1 MKLVKSSVEYL
12 PQEEGLEGIYKQI
25 ERCTRVSY
33 KSEDKITEDSAKKFV
48 DMLIKSKHYAG
59 LEHGTVYLY
68 FKECCYSH
76 SDIRFIDKYSKNEYS
91 KVIRIG
97 CDDDVW
103 PDGTYHDIMGGEAT
117 GDSEY
122 VITTN
127 YRVLV
132 ENDWLDDLQFIC
144 SPTEYHEKRY
154 SFKFTTDIGV
164 CRELLRHRKFS
175 FINEST
181 RYCNY
186 SKDKFDNQITFI
198 EPHWLSDDREFKTS
212 EAYSNAYE
220 LFCSACEEA
229 EGYYNLMVEEGFKP
243 QDARQFLPLATKTE
257 LCMTGFVSDWK
268 YLLDLRLYG
277 KTGTPH
283 PDMVILMKKLQKV
296 IEGTNIKVIL

>member
-59 LEHGTVYLY
+59 LEHGTVYLKIPILDKTSY
-68 FKECCYSH
+68 
-76 SDIRFIDKYSKNEYS
+76 RIDSYISNPYSKAKIGKMEGNSFYYYIVS
-91 KVIRIG
+91 NFRVII
-97 CDDDVW
+97 
-103 PDGTYHDIMGGEAT
+103 
-117 GDSEY
+117 
-122 VITTN
+122 
-127 YRVLV
+127 
-132 ENDWLDDLQFIC
+132 ENNWLDDLQYLC

-154 SFKFTTDIGV
+154 SFKFITDIGV
-164 CRELLRHRKFS
+164 VRELLRHRKFS

-212 EAYSNAYE
+212 EAYDNAYE

-229 EGYYNLMVEEGFKP
+229 EGYYNLMIEEGFKP

-257 LCMTGFVSDWK
+257 LCMTGFLSDWK

-283 PDMVILMKKLQKV
+283 PDMVQLMGKFKEV
-296 IEGTNIKVIL
+296 IERENIKGIL